1 MEQIYI
7 NGRFNRKEYEKVIIK
22 EIMEFI
28 TYNFNDY
35 TFERFCE
42 QTNQDKFLTLESFLE
57 HNKKCLENLYK
68 EDLNFIYELINK
80 INCKNILIVD
90 EENINCEWDPYS
102 IYFNINNKLVIM
114 YPR

>member
-7 NGRFNRKEYEKVIIK
+7 NGRFNRKEYEKVVIK

-57 HNKKCLENLYK
+57 HNEKCLKNLDK
-68 EDLNFIYELINK
+68 EDLNFIYELVNK
-80 INCKNILIVD
+80 IEHKNILMVD
-90 EENINCEWDPYS
+90 EENMEIEWEAHC
-102 IYFNINNKLVIM
+102 IYFNIDNKLVIM
-114 YPR
+114 HPR